1 KARGVR
7 REERVL
13 VALPDG
19 LDFVGAFFGVLRI
32 GAVVVMINPGLT
44 PEDIA
49 AQVDYT
55 RARLLIT
62 DADHA
67 DAFRPLA
74 EASPWLEGGL
84 LAVDAEGADGL
95 DAALA
100 EADADAPP
108 MAATH
113 CDDAAVWLYSGGT
126 TGRPKAVVQT
136 HRSFVNT
143 TVLYAQRTLGYGPDD
158 VTISVPKLYFG
169 YATGSNLLFP
179 FSVGA
184 SAVLFDGPP
193 TPEALF
199 ERIARHRATVL
210 INVPTVVRRM
220 VAHPQAAEQDLSSL
234 RLATSAGE
242 ALPSSLHQRWAD
254 VFDVPLLD
262 GLGTAEMW
270 HVFLTNRV
278 DDVRPGTLGRAVD
291 GFELDVRSADGEP
304 VGPDEIGRLW
314 VKGDSRAI
322 GYWQHMEKSADA
334 FRGRWFVSGDLVR
347 RDADGYVTFCGRG
360 DDAIKVVGRW
370 LIPREVEECLMG
382 HPEVRECAV
391 IGAPDAEGL
400 TKPFAFVL
408 PGPDA
413 DLGALEATLQEHC
426 LCHLDAYKHPRR
438 VITVDSWPRT
448 HLGKIDR
455 GALRRRLES

>member
-1 KARGVR
+1 ARRG
-7 REERVL
+7 E
-13 VALPDG
+13 DG
-19 LDFVGAFFGVLRI
+19 A
-32 GAVVVMINPGLT
+32 
-44 PEDIA
+44 
-49 AQVDYT
+49 
-55 RARLLIT
+55 
-62 DADHA
+62 
-67 DAFRPLA
+67 AFRPLA
-74 EASPWLEGGL
+74 GTSVWLEGGVL
-84 LAVDAEGADGL
+84 VAGSDGADGL
-95 DAALA
+95 AAALA
-100 EADADAPP
+100 GAPDDAPP

-113 CDDAAVWLYSGGT
+113 RDDAAVWLYSGGT

-136 HRSFVNT
+136 HRSFVNS

-158 VTISVPKLYFG
+158 ITISVPKLYFG

-199 ERIARHRATVL
+199 DRITRHRATVL

-220 VAHPQAAEQDLSSL
+220 VAHPGAAARDLSCL

-242 ALPSSLHQRWAD
+242 ALPSSLHRRWTET
-254 VFDVPLLD
+254 FDVPLLD

-270 HVFLTNRV
+270 HVFLTNRI
-278 DDVRPGTLGRAVD
+278 DDVRPGTLGRVVD
-291 GFELDVRSADGEP
+291 GFELDVRSLDGEP
-304 VGPDEIGRLW
+304 AGPDEIGRLW

-322 GYWQHMEKSADA
+322 GYWQHMEKTADA

-347 RDADGYVTFCGRG
+347 RDAEGYVTFCGRG

-382 HPEVRECAV
+382 HSDVRECAV
-391 IGAPDAEGL
+391 IGAADAEGL

-408 PGPDA
+408 PAPDA
-413 DLGALEATLQEHC
+413 DLAALEATLQEHC

-455 GALRRRLES
+455 GALRRRLAPGVRASSSSGL